1 MLRHV
6 ASNWNTKR
14 LAASPMKASLK
25 ESDFGFLVVDSAS
38 SCSFCSVGECVC
50 LISVTF
56 SLLSTSKFSSSLGLS
71 GIAETSVIGT
81 EVASEW
87 VIVLPGQIDY
97 GASTQGERQEIF
109 EVD

>member
-14 LAASPMKASLK
+14 LAASPMNASLK

-38 SCSFCSVGECVC
+38 CCSCCSVGECVS
-50 LISVTF
+50 LVSVTF
-56 SLLSTSKFSSSLGLS
+56 STPSTSKFSSNLGLS
-71 GIAETSVIGT
+71 GVAEVSVIGP

-87 VIVLPGQIDY
+87 IIVLPEQIDY
-97 GASTQGERQEIF
+97 GASAQGERQEI
-109 EVD
+109 